1 MRGECARRERSSTL
15 LWMAQ
20 SMHLQ
25 QLMRSG
31 GNSAQSRTGVP
42 PAHARDDARPA
53 RLRHALDVLVASD
66 PGLTRW
72 RAGAR
77 AALTVIAA
85 SAALVPLAHSRH
97 ESGTLVLA
105 GIVVG
110 IMAAARVYDDTLRGQ
125 RITMLLAIPVTLLV
139 IGAGSLAA
147 SRLRL
152 DELLFCFVVFCATFA
167 RRYGPRGSLLGS
179 LAFMSFFFSL
189 FAHAG
194 ESDFVLSS
202 LSIVIGVAIAYIV
215 RFVIVRDRPER
226 LLDGMLGAFR
236 ARAATILESLARMA
250 DATRDGRWRSHRL
263 RVSLAHLNDAALALE
278 DEAEVRRHRSAAA
291 DQWALDIFDVELA
304 VETVADGVASA
315 RRSGAPA
322 RDLGGIARSARAL
335 GARVRAADG
344 TGSDVPVEPDALPT
358 RLERKM
364 RFAADVLAHRQPW
377 TPPRP
382 ADAVIGEAVT
392 AAGGATPLGLNP
404 DEAIPSREALRPTLR
419 LAIQAAIAAAL
430 AMVAGHPL
438 SSERW
443 YWAVIGAFVVFLRA
457 TNRAESLSRAWQRIL
472 GTVGGVALGVVI
484 ADAVGADRR
493 AALVLLYLSV
503 FGAFYLAPL
512 SYAWMIVF
520 VTTALAL
527 LYDTLGN
534 YSAAL
539 LSLRLEETLIGA
551 SIGAVVASVVLPA
564 PARLSVDQRAADLL
578 RESSRAVEALTAA
591 DASSLSPRARL
602 RLARRVDRA
611 AQRFRQATRPVW
623 EINLPLHVPR
633 FMHSARAAVDLAY
646 AVRHLVAR
654 SGAAAREDA
663 PVRAA
668 PASEWLERISGAR
681 AKLAAAAGLPAPLA
695 PTPPH
700 AEIS

>member
-1 MRGECARRERSSTL
+1 
-15 LWMAQ
+15 
-20 SMHLQ
+20 
-25 QLMRSG
+25 
-31 GNSAQSRTGVP
+31 
-42 PAHARDDARPA
+42 
-53 RLRHALDVLVASD
+53 
-66 PGLTRW
+66 
-72 RAGAR
+72 
-77 AALTVIAA
+77 
-85 SAALVPLAHSRH
+85 
-97 ESGTLVLA
+97 
-105 GIVVG
+105 
-110 IMAAARVYDDTLRGQ
+110 
-125 RITMLLAIPVTLLV
+125 
-139 IGAGSLAA
+139 
-147 SRLRL
+147 
-152 DELLFCFVVFCATFA
+152 
-167 RRYGPRGSLLGS
+167 
-179 LAFMSFFFSL
+179 
-189 FAHAG
+189 
-194 ESDFVLSS
+194 
-202 LSIVIGVAIAYIV
+202 
-215 RFVIVRDRPER
+215 
-226 LLDGMLGAFR
+226 
-236 ARAATILESLARMA
+236 
-250 DATRDGRWRSHRL
+250 
-263 RVSLAHLNDAALALE
+263 
-278 DEAEVRRHRSAAA
+278 
-291 DQWALDIFDVELA
+291 
-304 VETVADGVASA
+304 
-315 RRSGAPA
+315 
-322 RDLGGIARSARAL
+322 GGIARSARAL

-668 PASEWLERISGAR
+668 PASEWLERINGAR